1 MDKGVRAVV
10 LTVSLVLAAPAAA
23 KPLDLLFVA
32 GDSLSDPGN
41 VFALTTAVSDTL
53 PGLVQP
59 IPPSPPYFDGRFS
72 NGPVWSE
79 RLGERLGLTGAAVR
93 NVALGGA
100 KTSGHTALDDVPA
113 LLRPWLEDAGI
124 GGVRQQVDTYLAA
137 GGPVSRDGLYVLWG
151 GATNYLFDET
161 AATPAAVPRP
171 VIDLDRSVRDLAA
184 AGASRFLV
192 PNLPDLGRLPS
203 TRGDRDAPA
212 LTATTAAHNDALA
225 RTLADIAAAL
235 DVDIEIF
242 DVATLFASAL
252 DGVFGFADVTT
263 PCRSAPATCDDALF
277 FDGIHPTAAAHD
289 LLAEFAHDTV
299 TTPLP
304 AALPPLATAL
314 AGLGA
319 LWRRRTRAPGQ
330 PS

>member
-1 MDKGVRAVV
+1 MGKSVRAVA

-23 KPLDLLFVA
+23 KPVDLLFVA

-41 VFALTTAVSDTL
+41 VFAVTTAVSDRL
-53 PGLVQP
+53 PGLVRP

-72 NGPVWSE
+72 NGPVWVE
-79 RLGERLGLTGAAVR
+79 GLGERLGVTAGAVR

-100 KTSGHTALDDVPA
+100 KTSGHVALDATPA
-113 LLRPWLEDAGI
+113 FLRPWLEAAGI
-124 GGVRQQVDTYLAA
+124 GGVRQQVDSYLAA

-151 GATNYLFDET
+151 GANDYLFDE
-161 AATPAAVPRP
+161 AVATPADLPLP
-171 VIDLDRSVRDLAA
+171 VVDLDRSVRDLAA
-184 AGASRFLV
+184 AGASHFLV

-225 RTLADIAAAL
+225 RTLAETAAAL

-252 DGVFGFADVTT
+252 DGVFGFANVTT
-263 PCRSAPATCDDALF
+263 PCRSAPATCDDSLF
-277 FDGIHPTAAAHD
+277 FDGVHPTAAAHD

-304 AALPPLATAL
+304 AALLPLATAV

-319 LWRRRTRAPGQ
+319 LRRRRARAQ
-330 PS
+330 LS